1 MKAGALEGG
10 IIDRGGKT
18 EFDREPSPA
27 KELSVDGPNQS
38 EEWGPTC

>member
-10 IIDRGGKT
+10 SIGRGGKT
-18 EFDREPSPA
+18 EFDGEPSPA

-38 EEWGPTC
+38 EECGPTC

>member
-1 MKAGALEGG
+1 MKAGALEGA

-18 EFDREPSPA
+18 EFDGECGPA

-38 EEWGPTC
+38 EECGPTC